1 MYISNMTLSDMN
13 GAKMKKKTIKRKT
26 PKHKKKIPINPIIH
40 ESSKSQLIG
49 LPYDRKTHVQSLLKQ
64 IDEKILDFVFDSI
77 RTEGKYYYQ
86 EFSKEDFDKIF
97 FKEKNLFSVLNSL
110 SDREI
115 SNIYD
120 SLKVKIDKE
129 ILKITQL
136 NANIPKKLQE
146 EDLVI
151 KVWSSINEDYLKDYN
166 AKLKSRGLPIL
177 ILNPKYN
184 NLREILPPNKILSAQ
199 RDIDDLDA
207 IKEHYRFNKLTA
219 LSESETNKLKDVI
232 IEHVLFSRSYL
243 IYNTELEKFKKL
255 FPSTEESKKI
265 KLKPIKFSN
274 PKDII
279 IDVLELKSERDI
291 INSLDDEVQ
300 LEMKAIPIEKDLEG
314 QIHATAKDFGFGYGF
329 FDNLKNI
336 FTNSFSASLDKVQ
349 KTYYPLIIT
358 KIQIYRTPVEKV
370 PLALLKLLSAGNFDY
385 KSVYDQLFHLYCV
398 FELANET
405 RTGFL
410 YQLTEK
416 NPNIVWES
424 RSNLI
429 STAQNAQSVL
439 FDVQSA
445 SKNIVRFGDM
455 IKVLKANVGKQLYD
469 YNAAQNNCQLY
480 ILNLIK
486 ATCAIISVPVP
497 KNLTDFIY
505 QDLSGVLPSTSTS
518 SKIANAVTDTAH
530 VLNRVKTALTGKGKD
545 RKKLRSRDGKKVG
558 KGLIGLYN
566 KSEYDNSDDK
576 VNKDNDLKDLKG
588 SNLISRNEIIS
599 KRLQSKID
607 SKIDKVL

>member
-1 MYISNMTLSDMN
+1 
-13 GAKMKKKTIKRKT
+13 
-26 PKHKKKIPINPIIH
+26 
-40 ESSKSQLIG
+40 
-49 LPYDRKTHVQSLLKQ
+49 
-64 IDEKILDFVFDSI
+64 
-77 RTEGKYYYQ
+77 
-86 EFSKEDFDKIF
+86 
-97 FKEKNLFSVLNSL
+97 
-110 SDREI
+110 
-115 SNIYD
+115 
-120 SLKVKIDKE
+120 
-129 ILKITQL
+129 
-136 NANIPKKLQE
+136 
-146 EDLVI
+146 
-151 KVWSSINEDYLKDYN
+151 
-166 AKLKSRGLPIL
+166 
-177 ILNPKYN
+177 
-184 NLREILPPNKILSAQ
+184 
-199 RDIDDLDA
+199 
-207 IKEHYRFNKLTA
+207 
-219 LSESETNKLKDVI
+219 
-232 IEHVLFSRSYL
+232 
-243 IYNTELEKFKKL
+243 
-255 FPSTEESKKI
+255 
-265 KLKPIKFSN
+265 
-274 PKDII
+274 
-279 IDVLELKSERDI
+279 
-291 INSLDDEVQ
+291 
-300 LEMKAIPIEKDLEG
+300 MKAIPIEKYLERDLEG
-314 QIHATAKDFGFGYGF
+314 QIGATAKDFGFGEGF

-336 FTNSFSASLDKVQ
+336 FTNTFSAPLDKVQ
-349 KTYYPLIIT
+349 KSYYALIIT

-405 RTGFL
+405 KTGFL

-455 IKVLKANVGKQLYD
+455 IKVLKANVGKSLYD
-469 YNAAQNNCQLY
+469 YNASQNNCQLY

-505 QDLSGVLPSTSTS
+505 QDLSNVLPSTSGT

-530 VLNRVKTALTGKGKD
+530 VLGRVKTALTGKGKD
-545 RKKLRSRDGKKVG
+545 RKKLRSREG

-566 KSEYDNSDDK
+566 KSEYDNKDDK
-576 VNKDNDLKDLKG
+576 DNKDNNDDLKG